1 MKQYINV
8 SRLKN
13 KLCVREIVDNVE
25 YRRKVKF
32 KPYLFQRSSKPTEY
46 RDFYD
51 IGYVKKVTFE
61 NPYEMREFIELYKD
75 IPNELWGNKDI
86 ISQFMYD
93 EKYDCFDFS
102 NIVVSYLDIEVCT
115 RSQNENGDWI
125 DGGFPEA
132 SEARFPINA
141 ICDYR
146 SNTKKYYTFT
156 TAQGWT
162 KDSSQLKYADEVE
175 YIYCKNE
182 QDLIKKWLTFWVKN
196 TPHITTGWNCID
208 KNSNIWKSDRIIT
221 LTDIKQGDIL
231 CDSIVNHKFPM
242 TKKNGYKITLDNGMT
257 IIASKEHIFPIYSK
271 SFNSYTKFTKQTHVD
286 MTVGEIID
294 DVNHDHYMIVPKHMN
309 INDNLTYRKLFINNI
324 DFFEKNNINV
334 DVNDFTSKETCVIR
348 MNNNSKR
355 DIIVNLDEEIDADII
370 NCLGLVYTDGSFD
383 DKRKCISFYNTDDKL
398 IDYYA
403 RVLDNYK
410 DKKHYNYKPK
420 SICEC
425 TNKDGRWLTYKSSSN
440 NLFGLLMLM
449 FIYNDEHKK
458 CINTTNLS
466 MLSTKQFFEF
476 FSGCVDGDGSLSDGV
491 VVFCNYTN
499 DDIKNIHEL
508 LYWNGV
514 YSSLC
519 NNSIL
524 FPKSS
529 NKILKD
535 YLTLHHSNKS
545 ILLEELEYS
554 ERKNSSS
561 NVIKYRNLEDC
572 YVVHVKSIEDLND
585 VYEMYDIET
594 STHYFYA
601 NGIKTHNCKLF
612 DIPYIVN
619 RIKILFGNDI
629 ACRLSPFNTIESK
642 EVAGGF
648 GNKLSTY
655 EILGVSIIDY
665 LDLYKKYR
673 NVPREKYT
681 LDFIS
686 RAENPEEHKL
696 EFKGTHGSLYYDNP
710 RFFVDYNIQ
719 DVRCVVCFEN
729 KLQLLQLATNLSYF
743 SNINFE
749 DNFSPIKIW
758 ETVISK
764 TCLDNNIVIPM
775 RFKTPEKKP
784 YEGAYVHEPV
794 TGLKGCVASF
804 DYTSLYPKIMELF
817 YIGADVHCR
826 NEEKTRLYEGLLKTL
841 ENDTSSEAK
850 EMLSEIKMTGIFNE
864 FYMKN
869 DMPKS
874 VTNFLQNNEVSL
886 TTNCEFYKVSR
897 KSIFVS
903 LITKLFNE
911 RKSDKKTSFMYK
923 HKAQEIKDELKK
935 RGIILEEKS

>member
-13 KLCVREIVDNVE
+13 QLCVREIVDNVE

-46 RDFYD
+46 KDFYD
-51 IGYVKKVTFE
+51 TGYVKKVTFE

-196 TPHITTGWNCID
+196 TPHITTGWN
-208 KNSNIWKSDRIIT
+208 N
-221 LTDIKQGDIL
+221 
-231 CDSIVNHKFPM
+231 
-242 TKKNGYKITLDNGMT
+242 
-257 IIASKEHIFPIYSK
+257 
-271 SFNSYTKFTKQTHVD
+271 
-286 MTVGEIID
+286 
-294 DVNHDHYMIVPKHMN
+294 
-309 INDNLTYRKLFINNI
+309 
-324 DFFEKNNINV
+324 
-334 DVNDFTSKETCVIR
+334 
-348 MNNNSKR
+348 
-355 DIIVNLDEEIDADII
+355 
-370 NCLGLVYTDGSFD
+370 
-383 DKRKCISFYNTDDKL
+383 
-398 IDYYA
+398 
-403 RVLDNYK
+403 
-410 DKKHYNYKPK
+410 
-420 SICEC
+420 
-425 TNKDGRWLTYKSSSN
+425 
-440 NLFGLLMLM
+440 
-449 FIYNDEHKK
+449 
-458 CINTTNLS
+458 
-466 MLSTKQFFEF
+466 
-476 FSGCVDGDGSLSDGV
+476 
-491 VVFCNYTN
+491 
-499 DDIKNIHEL
+499 
-508 LYWNGV
+508 
-514 YSSLC
+514 
-519 NNSIL
+519 
-524 FPKSS
+524 
-529 NKILKD
+529 
-535 YLTLHHSNKS
+535 
-545 ILLEELEYS
+545 
-554 ERKNSSS
+554 
-561 NVIKYRNLEDC
+561 
-572 YVVHVKSIEDLND
+572 
-585 VYEMYDIET
+585 
-594 STHYFYA
+594 
-601 NGIKTHNCKLF
+601 KLF

-642 EVAGGF
+642 EVASGF

-874 VTNFLQNNEVSL
+874 VTNFLQKNEVSL